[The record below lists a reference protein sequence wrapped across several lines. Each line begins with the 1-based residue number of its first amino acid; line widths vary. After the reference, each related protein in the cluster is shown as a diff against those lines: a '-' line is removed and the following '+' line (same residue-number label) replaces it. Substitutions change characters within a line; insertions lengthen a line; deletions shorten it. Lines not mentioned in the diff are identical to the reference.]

1 MAIKK
6 QGGLGKGLEALFG
19 GSAFEEINKVSSE
32 PEKEVE
38 EIEVVEEVVEVVEKK
53 AKKVS
58 TPKKI
63 EVVKEQ
69 DEVEDEENDNRD
81 KVRYLKLIDI
91 EPNTEQPRRNFDE
104 EALQELADSI
114 KQYGVIQPIVVN
126 YKGKFYEIVA
136 GERRWRAAKM
146 AGLKEIPAVIKNI
159 DERKS
164 KEIALIENVQRE
176 DLNAIEKARGLKV
189 LMEDYNL
196 TQEELAATLGKSRSG
211 IANSLRI
218 LNLDERIIELAE
230 KNKLTEGH
238 CKALLAVKDP
248 EKQYEMAMYFIETG
262 GSVREAEKAM
272 KVKKRLSKKPKV
284 GQKYDVIYRD
294 IEDSFRG
301 FFGTKVKL
309 NPKNESQGKIVIE
322 YKNSGE
328 LERFLE
334 LIKK

>member
-1 MAIKK
+1 MVNKK
-6 QGGLGKGLEALFG
+6 QGGLGKGLDALFG
-19 GSAFEEINKVSSE
+19 GNAI
-32 PEKEVE
+32 E
-38 EIEVVEEVVEVVEKK
+38 EIEKSQNILEK
-53 AKKVS
+53 
-58 TPKKI
+58 T
-63 EVVKEQ
+63 KEN
-69 DEVEDEENDNRD
+69 ELLKEDDDTRD
-81 KVRYLKLIDI
+81 KVRYLKVIDI
-91 EPNTEQPRRNFDE
+91 EPNRDQPRRNFDE
-104 EALQELADSI
+104 ELLQELADSI
-114 KQYGVIQPIVVN
+114 SQYGVIQPIVVN
-126 YKGKFYEIVA
+126 YKQNYYEIVA

-189 LMEDYNL
+189 LMEDYDL
-196 TQEELAATLGKSRSG
+196 TQEELAKALGKSRSG

-248 EKQYEMAMYFIETG
+248 DKQYEMAMYFIEQG
-262 GSVREAEKAM
+262 GSVREAEKKM
-272 KVKKRLSKKPKV
+272 KVKKRLSKKPLK
-284 GQKYDVIYRD
+284 GEKYEAIYRD
-294 IEDSFRG
+294 VEDSFRG
-301 FFGTKVKL
+301 FFGTKVRL

-322 YKNSGE
+322 YKTSGD
-328 LERFLE
+328 LERILE